1 MSVTERPRT
10 PSNVPGP
17 FYVAKDEC
25 ITCGAPE
32 AEAPSLIRHD
42 DEHGSCYFYRQPD
55 SADDTYRAI
64 RALAVCCVGAVRYAG
79 KDPDILRRAAD
90 VGSANQC
97 DHPVRT
103 RQAPPRTHVTFHFD
117 APDPE
122 SVAASLAA
130 SIPSHMKIVQ
140 RGTRLRFAYHL
151 GPDFDVTVRRS
162 DDGAGRWLA
171 IISGAECTIHD
182 AVRSMV
188 GVRDLRWYA
197 AEEYRGRRRRW
208 TPYPI

>member
-55 SADDTYRAI
+55 SADDTHRAI

-103 RQAPPRTHVTFHFD
+103 RQAPPRTHVTFRLD
-117 APDPE
+117 ALDVE
-122 SVAASLAA
+122 TVARSLASA
-130 SIPSHMKIVQ
+130 VAP
-140 RGTRLRFAYHL
+140 
-151 GPDFDVTVRRS
+151 S
-162 DDGAGRWLA
+162 DDGAGRWVAIVDLDVGTIDDALRSLA
-171 IISGAECTIHD
+171 
-182 AVRSMV
+182 
-188 GVRDLRWYA
+188 GVSDLRWYTT
-197 AEEYRGRRRRW
+197 EEYRGRRRQW
-208 TPYPI
+208 TKYPI